1 MGPAELRL
9 VGVQNADPGGL
20 GTVEHAHLIELS
32 ITTAHVASA
41 MVVT

>member
-1 MGPAELRL
+1 MGLAELRL
-9 VGVQNADPGGL
+9 IGVPSADPGRQ